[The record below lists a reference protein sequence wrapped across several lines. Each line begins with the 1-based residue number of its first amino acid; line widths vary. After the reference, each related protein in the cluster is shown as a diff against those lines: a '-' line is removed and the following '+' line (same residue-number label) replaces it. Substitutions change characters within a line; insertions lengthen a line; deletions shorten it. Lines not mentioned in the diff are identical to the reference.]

1 VIFDNAPPSESPD
14 ANQLHLFSIFAIS
27 KDLAESKIVYIM
39 AVDELSAAF
48 LFHKARARD
57 YSNEPQELIINFL
70 SHANDC
76 DG

>member
-1 VIFDNAPPSESPD
+1 VIEHPELKTYSPD
-14 ANQLHLFSIFAIS
+14 ANKLHLFSIFAIAQ
-27 KDLAESKIVYIM
+27 DLTESKVVYIM
-39 AVDELSAAF
+39 AVDEQSAAF

-70 SHANDC
+70 SHANDS

>member
-1 VIFDNAPPSESPD
+1 MIFDNAPPSESPD
-14 ANQLHLFSIFAIS
+14 ANHLHLFSVYSIAE
-27 KDLAESKIVYIM
+27 DLTESKIVYIM